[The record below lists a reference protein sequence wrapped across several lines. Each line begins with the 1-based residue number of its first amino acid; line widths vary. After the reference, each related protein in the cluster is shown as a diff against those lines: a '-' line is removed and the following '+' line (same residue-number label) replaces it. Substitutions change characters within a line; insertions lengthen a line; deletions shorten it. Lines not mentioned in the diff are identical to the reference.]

1 MYRLVKVVSEVVKRL
16 ERIERLLIELN
27 SKIDNFLGYED
38 LSAEE
43 HEELRKMREEVKK
56 GELDPQDVRNILAI
70 ERDLLDRTHEAI
82 EKTMGNPENLIE
94 NKKAY
99 GVEDKFM
106 VKREALEKM
115 HEELRPHFETA
126 RVKIPIKGKDINFD
140 GLLVL

>member
-1 MYRLVKVVSEVVKRL
+1 MSEVVKRL

-70 ERDLLDRTHEAI
+70 GRDLLDRTHEAI
-82 EKTMGNPENLIE
+82 EKTMGNPEHLIE
-94 NKKAY
+94 NRRAY

-115 HEELRPHFETA
+115 HRELKPHFETA
-126 RVKIPIKGKDINFD
+126 RVKIPVKGKDIKFD
-140 GLLVL
+140 GPLIL